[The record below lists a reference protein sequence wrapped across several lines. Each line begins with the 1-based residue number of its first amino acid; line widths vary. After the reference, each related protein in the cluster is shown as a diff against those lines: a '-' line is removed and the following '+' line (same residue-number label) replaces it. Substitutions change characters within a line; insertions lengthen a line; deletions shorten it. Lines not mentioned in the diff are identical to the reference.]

1 MFIGVS
7 RLELRIPAS
16 GSLKTK
22 RHVVKGI
29 TGGLRSKFNV
39 AVAEVDYQDQWQR
52 CSIGVSCISESA
64 FHAKKMLHEV
74 ERFVAR
80 DDRIELLDSF
90 VDVQSWSDLDG
101 D

>member
-29 TGGLRSKFNV
+29 TGGLRAKFNV
-39 AVAEVDYQDQWQR
+39 AAAEVDHQEQWQR
-52 CSIGVSCISESA
+52 TSIGVTCVSESS
-64 FHAKKMLHEV
+64 FHAQKVLHEV

-80 DDRIELLDSF
+80 DDRVEILDHLTNI
-90 VDVQSWSDLDG
+90 QSWSDLDG
-101 D
+101 G